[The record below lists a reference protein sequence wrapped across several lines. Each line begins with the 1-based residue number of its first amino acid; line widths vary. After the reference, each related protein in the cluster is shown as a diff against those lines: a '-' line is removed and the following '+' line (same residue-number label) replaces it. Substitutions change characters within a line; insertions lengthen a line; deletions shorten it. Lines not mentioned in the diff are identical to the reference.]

1 MLRNNIGALQISG
14 GTGEV
19 SKLHLGW
26 YCVKGE
32 GERKMWLKRK
42 LSLDGTEQ
50 TLTYR
55 TERRR
60 QILFGE
66 QMISN
71 IVQ

>member
-1 MLRNNIGALQISG
+1 MQISG

-32 GERKMWLKRK
+32 GEREMQRKRK

-50 TLTYR
+50 TLPYR
-55 TERRR
+55 TGRSR
-60 QILFGE
+60 QILFEG

-71 IVQ
+71 RAQ